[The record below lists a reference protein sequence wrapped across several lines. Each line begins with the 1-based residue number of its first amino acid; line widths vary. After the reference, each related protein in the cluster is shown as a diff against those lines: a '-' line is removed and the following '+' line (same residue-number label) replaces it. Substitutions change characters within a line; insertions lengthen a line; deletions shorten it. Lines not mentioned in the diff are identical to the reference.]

1 MSSLQAILIAIL
13 QGATELFPVSSLG
26 HAVLLPA
33 LAGWDIDQHGST
45 FLPFLVFLHLGT
57 AAALL
62 IFFGRDWW
70 AIASGTVGLGGAH
83 QVAESRRV
91 LLLIIVATIPAVIA
105 GGLLEHMLRSLFA
118 APAIVAGFLIV
129 NAAMLLAGERLR
141 ARQRVAAVGAGFQ
154 AGARKLSTLR
164 AMDALVIGLWQC
176 LALLPGISR
185 SGSTMVG
192 ALLRGVDH
200 EGAAHFSFLIALPV
214 ILGAT
219 VLEVPKLLHADVPAG
234 VFEQAAAAAVVA
246 GVTAF
251 ASTWF
256 LMRWFRNHDDW
267 ALDPFAWYCAALGA
281 ISLVVLLV
289 A

>member
-33 LAGWDIDQHGST
+33 LAGWDIDQHGAT

-70 AIASGTVGLGGAH
+70 TIASGTVGLGGAH

-105 GGLLEHMLRSLFA
+105 GGLLEHLLRSLFA

-185 SGSTMVG
+185 SGSTIVG